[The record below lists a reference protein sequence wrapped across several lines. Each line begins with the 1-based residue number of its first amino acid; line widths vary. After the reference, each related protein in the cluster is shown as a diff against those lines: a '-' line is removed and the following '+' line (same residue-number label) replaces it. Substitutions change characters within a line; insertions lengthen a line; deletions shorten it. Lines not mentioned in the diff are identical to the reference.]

1 MFQVWYFVPNI
12 RFNIVSDEDIINLNL
27 PTGIPFIYEFD
38 EDMKPTKS
46 LEFICDEGT
55 VKTGLEKIKYQTTKT
70 YVRWKISFQQ
80 VIQIQIKYNAS
91 KMSLWVYEKMSV
103 FS

>member
-1 MFQVWYFVPNI
+1 MIKSGKTVLLAAHGNLLRGFIKNI
-12 RFNIVSDEDIINLNL
+12 DNVSGLIISYSAKHFFNIVLEEDIINLNL

-55 VKTGLEKIKYQTTKT
+55 VKTGLEKIKDQTTKT
-70 YVRWKISFQQ
+70 YVR
-80 VIQIQIKYNAS
+80 
-91 KMSLWVYEKMSV
+91 
-103 FS
+103 

>member
-1 MFQVWYFVPNI
+1 MFQVWYSVPNI
-12 RFNIVSDEDIINLNL
+12 RSNIVSDEDIINLNL

-70 YVRWKISFQQ
+70 YVRWKISFHQ
-80 VIQIQIKYNAS
+80 VIQIRIKYKAS
-91 KMSLWVYEKMSV
+91 KMSLWVNEKMST

>member
-1 MFQVWYFVPNI
+1 MIKAGKTVLLAAHGNLLRGFIKNI
-12 RFNIVSDEDIINLNL
+12 DNVSGLIISHSAKHFFNIVLEEDIINLNL

-55 VKTGLEKIKYQTTKT
+55 VKTGLEKIKDQTTKT
-70 YVRWKISFQQ
+70 YVR
-80 VIQIQIKYNAS
+80 
-91 KMSLWVYEKMSV
+91 
-103 FS
+103 

>member
-1 MFQVWYFVPNI
+1 MPNT
-12 RFNIVSDEDIINLNL
+12 RFNIVLEEEIINLNL

-38 EDMKPTKS
+38 GDMNATKS

-70 YVRWKISFQQ
+70 YVR
-80 VIQIQIKYNAS
+80 
-91 KMSLWVYEKMSV
+91 
-103 FS
+103 